1 MSLFWIV
8 LCKYHDITHVIMIV
22 LRSSA
27 FLPTRWLIVCIGW
40 FLIVSI
46 TDADA
51 KNNSSWSRSL
61 ETRLLFHYRITTI
74 YKKNRKREKLSC
86 VWVKC
91 LYDTYVTVCL
101 VFVLRVLTNRPL
113 PCIVVYRV
121 RTAVEVPVL
130 LVYLLKILPWHLQ
143 PRHWCMYVS
152 YHEEERVVRTCQ
164 AKKFWL
170 KISCSWLFGAGW
182 GLQRCWYCSSMV
194 RLVKNWR
201 CGCGDD
207 WQLRHHLF

>member
-91 LYDTYVTVCL
+91 LYDTYVTLCCCL
-101 VFVLRVLTNRPL
+101 VFVLCKIHRTELIELTTLFALHFEGRWCEEL
-113 PCIVVYRV
+113 SLVVIMDG
-121 RTAVEVPVL
+121 A
-130 LVYLLKILPWHLQ
+130 
-143 PRHWCMYVS
+143 CMFV
-152 YHEEERVVRTCQ
+152 
-164 AKKFWL
+164 
-170 KISCSWLFGAGW
+170 
-182 GLQRCWYCSSMV
+182 
-194 RLVKNWR
+194 
-201 CGCGDD
+201 
-207 WQLRHHLF
+207 QLAW